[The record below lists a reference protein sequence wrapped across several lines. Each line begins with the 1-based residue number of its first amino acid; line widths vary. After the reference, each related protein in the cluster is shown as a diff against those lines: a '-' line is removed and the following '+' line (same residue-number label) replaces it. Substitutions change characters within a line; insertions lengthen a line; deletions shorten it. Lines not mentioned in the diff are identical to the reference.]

1 MMLNKTVG
9 RILKIGTLLSTWGL
23 ILTVLLQIVCRF
35 TPFNTPPWTEEASR
49 IFFIYAMSFAAGLAM
64 KNEFYVHLDMF
75 YNRFPERIKKVLNL
89 AIPIITLALFVVMA
103 IYSIKFILLGIPEK
117 SPSMGFNMGI
127 AFFSI
132 FIMSASISY
141 YLWKKI
147 QKIFKISR
155 P

>member
-1 MMLNKTVG
+1 MLFNKMIG

-23 ILTVLLQIVCRF
+23 IFTVLLQIICRF
-35 TPFNTPPWTEEASR
+35 TPFNTPHWTEEASR
-49 IFFIYAMSFAAGLAM
+49 IFFIYAMSFASGLAM

-75 YNRFPERIKKVLNL
+75 YNRLPERIKKILN
-89 AIPIITLALFVVMA
+89 ITVPTMSLILFVVMA
-103 IYSIKFILLGIPEK
+103 IYAIKFVILGIPEK

-127 AFFSI
+127 AFFGM

-141 YLWKKI
+141 YLLRKVMKI
-147 QKIFKISR
+147 IKNTR

>member
-1 MMLNKTVG
+1 MLNKAVG

-23 ILTVLLQIVCRF
+23 ILTVLLQIICRF

-75 YNRFPERIKKVLNL
+75 YNRFPERLKKVLNL
-89 AIPIITLALFVVMA
+89 AIPIVTLLLFLVMA

-117 SPSMGFNMGI
+117 SPSMGFNMGM
-127 AFFSI
+127 AFFSML
-132 FIMSASISY
+132 IMSTSISY

-147 QKIFKISR
+147 IKTLKNSR

>member
-1 MMLNKTVG
+1 MLNKTVG

-23 ILTVLLQIVCRF
+23 ILTVLLQIICRF

>member
-1 MMLNKTVG
+1 MLNKTVG

-49 IFFIYAMSFAAGLAM
+49 IFFIYAMSFSAGLAM